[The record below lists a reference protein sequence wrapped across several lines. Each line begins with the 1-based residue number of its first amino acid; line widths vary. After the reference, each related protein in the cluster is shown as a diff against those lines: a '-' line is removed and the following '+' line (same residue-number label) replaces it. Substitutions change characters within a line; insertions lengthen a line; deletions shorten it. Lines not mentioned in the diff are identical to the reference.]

1 MAECG
6 FGCVVCE
13 RWLFFLNTLNQSL
26 LVEFGRHG
34 LEDLLGQTVLELL
47 DGDGAVGVRVH
58 GVEEGVEVEL
68 GLQSQHLKGVL
79 DLVPRQVARLVS
91 VQLVENLE
99 KKIKIEYENKQI

>member
-34 LEDLLGQTVLELL
+34 LQDFLGQTILKLL
-47 DGDGAVGVRVH
+47 DG
-58 GVEEGVEVEL
+58 
-68 GLQSQHLKGVL
+68 
-79 DLVPRQVARLVS
+79 
-91 VQLVENLE
+91 
-99 KKIKIEYENKQI
+99 

>member
-1 MAECG
+1 M
-6 FGCVVCE
+6 
-13 RWLFFLNTLNQSL
+13 LFLNTLDQSL

-47 DGDGAVGVRVH
+47 DGNGAVGVRVH

-91 VQLVENLE
+91 VQLVENLQKRLKLKM
-99 KKIKIEYENKQI
+99 KKQF

>member
-1 MAECG
+1 M
-6 FGCVVCE
+6 
-13 RWLFFLNTLNQSL
+13 LFLNTLDQSL

-91 VQLVENLE
+91 VQLVENLQKRLKLKM
-99 KKIKIEYENKQI
+99 KKQF